1 MKFFKSVLTVPLFM
15 ICIAL
20 ISLLYS
26 CSDSIVNS
34 SSNAGFDSARF
45 YWSYDT
51 IWTGSAYSGEMY
63 TPDTNNIF
71 IVSSD
76 AKSIVRVV
84 NGAKQYYYF
93 SSGEY
98 ARSMI
103 GSDINNSYLFGAYS
117 VGNVYKPLAWKWNG
131 NGFDQITTSYLHSV
145 DFRVY
150 NGLYVNSNEMWI
162 GCSKGL
168 VLKFDGNDFQKTTY
182 LDSLIVKNIFI
193 DSENKLKMLAYNVLL
208 DNDPVVVIYYIF
220 EYQNNNWNQI
230 YSDSTSDKAY
240 YLLNREIVGF
250 NEFGILSFDGH
261 SLHKVIDFY
270 NMTYI
275 NRVAG
280 SSINDFVGYGRSNDS
295 PNFGFLFHWNGKK
308 WSKEIRGFD
317 AFGSRLNR
325 VNDNF
330 YVVYNWNGSTDL
342 YIGRR
347 K

>member
-1 MKFFKSVLTVPLFM
+1 MKFFKSILTVPLFM

-26 CSDSIVNS
+26 CSDSIVNPT
-34 SSNAGFDSARF
+34 SNVGFDSARF
-45 YWSYDT
+45 FWSYDT
-51 IWTGSAYSGEMY
+51 VSTGPYYAGEMY

-71 IVSSD
+71 IIGSD
-76 AKSIVRVV
+76 SKSIVRIV
-84 NGAKQYYYF
+84 NGTKQYYNF

-98 ARSMI
+98 VQSMI

-131 NGFDQITTSYLHSV
+131 NGFDNIVTSFMYDV

-150 NGLYVNSNEMWI
+150 NGLYVNSNEMWL
-162 GCSKGL
+162 GCSTGL

-182 LDSLIVKNIFI
+182 PDSLKVKNIYV
-193 DSENKLKMLAYNVLL
+193 DSENKLRMLANKVIF
-208 DNDPVVVIYYIF
+208 NEPVVVIYYLF
-220 EYQNNNWNQI
+220 EYQNNIWNPI
-230 YSDSTSDKAY
+230 YSDSVYDKAY
-240 YLLNREIVGF
+240 YLLNKEIVVF
-250 NEFGILSFDGH
+250 NEYGILLFDGH
-261 SLHKVIDFY
+261 SLNKVIDY
-270 NMTYI
+270 YSMSYI

-280 SSINDFVGYGRSNDS
+280 NSLNDFVGLGRGNDF
-295 PNFGFLFHWNGKK
+295 PNAGLLFHWNGKK
-308 WSKEIRGFD
+308 WSKEVRNFD
-317 AFGSRLNR
+317 AFETRLNR

-330 YVVYNWNGSTDL
+330 YVAYNWSGQTWL